1 MANITFEDRA
11 VAFIDVLGFKNIVQ
25 LAATKND
32 YLTVLND
39 LVTLLE
45 SAVPTL
51 DTTVSHSAHPSLKP
65 KFIYVSDSIILS
77 APITS
82 PHMSSYNGLNVVVM
96 RVIQIAH
103 ILLEKGFIVSGG
115 IDIGKVWHS
124 ENNIVGPAYIGAYA
138 LQSALAPPCVAL
150 SNAAAQLWGR
160 TPNAGSTMCID
171 RRRRMIVNVTHDYY
185 IPNNHVY
192 GAIDSRIKC
201 YKTDALDNTSKLK
214 GRPRR
219 KWQWHSAFL
228 EKYAQ
233 SA

>member
-1 MANITFEDRA
+1 MANIAFEDRA

-25 LAATKND
+25 LAATQSNYVK
-32 YLTVLND
+32 VLND

-45 SAVPTL
+45 SAVPSL
-51 DTTVSHSAHPSLKP
+51 DATVSPSVHPSLKP

-82 PHMSSYNGLNVVVM
+82 PHMSSYNGLSIVVM

-103 ILLEKGFIVSGG
+103 ALLEKGFIVSGG

-124 ENNIVGPAYIGAYA
+124 ENNIVGPAYIGAYT
-138 LQSALAPPCVAL
+138 LQSSLAPPCVAL
-150 SNAAAQLWGR
+150 SNAAAQLWD
-160 TPNAGSTMCID
+160 TTSNAGSTMCID
-171 RRRRMIVNVTHDYY
+171 RRRRKIVNVTHDYY
-185 IPNNHVY
+185 IPSNHVH
-192 GAIDSRIKC
+192 GAIDSRIKS
-201 YKTDALDNTSKLK
+201 YKADASDNASKLK

-219 KWQWHSAFL
+219 KWQWHSVFL